1 MHNLCANC
9 VSFVIPI
16 RNVRLTF
23 VTLMLLLVFLIS
35 ETKVLGLRMTITRRQ
50 SCALEENTGLELN
63 QWILCNFPTLPNVI
77 IKL

>member
-1 MHNLCANC
+1 MVHNLCANC

-23 VTLMLLLVFLIS
+23 VTLMLLVFLIS

-50 SCALEENTGLELN
+50 SCALE
-63 QWILCNFPTLPNVI
+63 
-77 IKL
+77 